1 MASFQDD
8 LKKSFENHC
17 LTCEKIDFLV
27 ESKIDQQ
34 DFDKLLARFEKF
46 SDIEHMDQLKNTLM
60 PKISRFSNLMD
71 EFIKDNE
78 MMRECVRKF
87 DEDMTLKANKGELV
101 TM

>member
-1 MASFQDD
+1 
-8 LKKSFENHC
+8 
-17 LTCEKIDFLV
+17 
-27 ESKIDQQ
+27 
-34 DFDKLLARFEKF
+34 
-46 SDIEHMDQLKNTLM
+46 M